1 MASSSALMSNAVVD
15 AVAMEV
21 SAGWEATANGYVIRM
36 EARVVTRRSRYTLP
50 PELIMHFSL
59 RTISPNTH
67 AVEHAHFTI
76 QPHYILDEAA
86 WDDET
91 RRMLSHVAADHVR
104 TIDLDLLLLAFR
116 RYTRAVNDRFPIM
129 QLSTME
135 FFSQIVIPPRVAHSI
150 FTPLYYLE
158 QQYFSQGDHIDVE
171 PVRGLTPR
179 APAAL
184 VEGLQEKIVEE
195 PGVCSI
201 CLDDFNIMTRV
212 LEMPCRHIFHN
223 DCLREWLTRSN
234 TCPLCRF
241 TLPNMQSSAV
251 TEIDS

>member
-1 MASSSALMSNAVVD
+1 MASSSAFMSNAVDD

-21 SAGWEATANGYVIRM
+21 SAGWEGTANGYVLST

-50 PELIMHFSL
+50 PELTLHFCL
-59 RTISPNTH
+59 RTISPYTH

-76 QPHYILDEAA
+76 QPHYHSILDEAA

-135 FFSQIVIPPRVAHSI
+135 FFSQIVIPPRMALSI
-150 FTPLYYLE
+150 FTPLYYLS

-171 PVRGLTPR
+171 PVRGLTPL

-201 CLDDFNIMTRV
+201 CLDEFQVTTRV
-212 LEMPCRHIFHN
+212 LEMPCHHTFHN
-223 DCLREWLTRSN
+223 ECLREWLTRSN

-241 TLPNMQSSAV
+241 ALPDV
-251 TEIDS
+251 E